1 MTNLLYQLARGG
13 GAVLQHPVYIV
24 GLSLLHLLYRLSFV
38 FALCKHFLPIAYRQ
52 EAVHRDEV
60 EVGSTELL
68 RVFGGLLLRLE
79 DGYRGAHIRQR
90 VMGVVELLAV
100 VTPIDIGQA
109 A

>member
-1 MTNLLYQLARGG
+1 MVVRDYSRCPRC
-13 GAVLQHPVYIV
+13 GAATAKAVAFNEGESEFWYECTRCNTFINTYIPQA
-24 GLSLLHLLYRLSFV
+24 H
-38 FALCKHFLPIAYRQ
+38 Q

-60 EVGSTELL
+60 EVGSAELL

-79 DGYRGAHIRQR
+79 DGYRGAHICQR
-90 VMGVVELLAV
+90 VVGVVELLAV